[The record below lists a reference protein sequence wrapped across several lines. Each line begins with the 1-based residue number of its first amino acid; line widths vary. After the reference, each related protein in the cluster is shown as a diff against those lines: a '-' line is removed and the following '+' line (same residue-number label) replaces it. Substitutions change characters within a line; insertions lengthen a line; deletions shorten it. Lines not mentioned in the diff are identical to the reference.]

1 MIPQLWTRGLE
12 FIEWRQL
19 HPNLDDREAEY
30 LYNAE
35 LKMFQNYTEEII
47 NQIQNRQARLTG
59 DLNNLAADI
68 STILTEGGTFMY
80 KADYVGFK
88 GQTIENP
95 NTGVG
100 AFVGS
105 GTHLFR
111 VGDLF
116 SFDTKGNGQENN
128 GIYKV
133 LVETN
138 QTQFTSPAIAVVQ
151 FILGLNNNF
160 WEKVAVLGG
169 TPV

>member
-1 MIPQLWTRGLE
+1 
-12 FIEWRQL
+12 
-19 HPNLDDREAEY
+19 
-30 LYNAE
+30 
-35 LKMFQNYTEEII
+35 
-47 NQIQNRQARLTG
+47 
-59 DLNNLAADI
+59 
-68 STILTEGGTFMY
+68 MY

-116 SFDTKGNGQENN
+116 SFDTKGNGQESN

-138 QTQFTSPAIAVVQ
+138 QTQFTSPSIAIVQ